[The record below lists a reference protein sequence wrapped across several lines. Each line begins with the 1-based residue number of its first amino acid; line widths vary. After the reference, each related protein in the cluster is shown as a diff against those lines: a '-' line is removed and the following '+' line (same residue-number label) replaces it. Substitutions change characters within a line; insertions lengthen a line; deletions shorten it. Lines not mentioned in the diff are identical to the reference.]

1 MTPSTAAERKDNLL
15 DLDPR
20 RPRRTFHGSITSD
33 DLARV
38 LIAEFDQG
46 NLTARQVGRGNHRV
60 VQIASRVVP
69 ASGGRTAITVHLSQ
83 VEDGVLVSIGQQ
95 EWMGVVASLG
105 ITTLAALRN
114 PMSLIGRLDDLAQDI
129 ASLQLTERI
138 WLILERAADSLGASY
153 EISERLRRLVCGY
166 CDTANP
172 VGEPHCVA
180 CGAPL
185 GHAQPKTCPECG
197 YVVAAGTQICPE
209 CNTRLQ

>member
-1 MTPSTAAERKDNLL
+1 LL
-15 DLDPR
+15 DLDHR
-20 RPRRTFHGSITSD
+20 RPQRTFHGPITPN

-46 NLTARQVGRGNHRV
+46 NITAKQVGRGNHRV
-60 VQIASRVVP
+60 VQIASRVRP
-69 ASGGRTAITVHLSQ
+69 ASGGHTAITVHLSQ

-95 EWMGVVASLG
+95 AWMGVIASLG
-105 ITTLAALRN
+105 ITTLAAIRN
-114 PMSLIGRLDDLAQDI
+114 PLNLIGRLDDLAQDI

-138 WLILERAADSLGASY
+138 WETIERAADSLGASY
-153 EISERLRRLVCGY
+153 EISERLRRIVCEH

-185 GHAQPKTCPECG
+185 GHAQPKTCHQCG
-197 YVVAAGTQICPE
+197 FVVPAGTQTCPK
-209 CNTRLQ
+209 CNTPLR

>member
-1 MTPSTAAERKDNLL
+1 ML
-15 DLDPR
+15 DLNRR
-20 RPRRTFHGSITSD
+20 RPQRTFHGSIAPD

-38 LIAEFDQG
+38 LIAEFDHG

-60 VQIASRVVP
+60 VQIASRVIP
-69 ASGGRTAITVHLSQ
+69 ASGGRTAITVHLSK
-83 VEDGVLVSIGQQ
+83 VEDGVLVNIGQQ
-95 EWMGVVASLG
+95 AWMGVIASLG
-105 ITTLAALRN
+105 ITTLAAIRN
-114 PMSLIGRLDDLAQDI
+114 PLSLIGRLDDLAEDI

-138 WLILERAADSLGASY
+138 WLTLERTADSLGASY

-185 GHAQPKTCPECG
+185 GHAQPRTCHECG
-197 YVVAAGTQICPE
+197 FVVAAGTQICPE
-209 CNTRLQ
+209 CNTPLR

>member
-1 MTPSTAAERKDNLL
+1 MSPERKNNLL
-15 DLDPR
+15 ELDRR
-20 RPRRTFHGSITSD
+20 RPQRTFHGPINPD
-33 DLARV
+33 DLTRA

-46 NLTARQVGRGNHRV
+46 NLSTKQVGRGNHRV
-60 VQIASRVVP
+60 IQIASRVLP

-95 EWMGVVASLG
+95 EWMGVIASLG
-105 ITTLAALRN
+105 ITTLSALRN
-114 PMSLIGRLDDLAQDI
+114 PLSLIGRLDDLAQDI

-138 WLILERAADSLGASY
+138 WETIERAADSFGASY
-153 EISERLRRLVCGY
+153 EISERLRRTVCEY

-185 GHAQPKTCPECG
+185 GHAQPRTCPQCG
-197 YVVAAGTQICPE
+197 FVVPAGTQICPE
-209 CNTRLQ
+209 CNTILH